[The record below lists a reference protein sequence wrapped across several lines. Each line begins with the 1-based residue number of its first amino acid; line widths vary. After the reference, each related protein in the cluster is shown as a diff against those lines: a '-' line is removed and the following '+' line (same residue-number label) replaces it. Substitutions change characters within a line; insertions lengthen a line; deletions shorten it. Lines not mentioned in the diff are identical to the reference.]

1 LATKHKHIL
10 LLVDDE
16 PSITKALKRLF
27 RKEGYRILTA
37 DSGYSGLEVL
47 QASDRPVSLIISDQR
62 MPGMNGA
69 EFLEKARAIHPDA
82 VRFLLTGYSDMEA
95 VIAAVNKG
103 EIHRYL
109 TKPWNDEDLLLQVR
123 QALAQYDLVAE
134 NRRLTELTV
143 RQNRELAE
151 LNKNLEKKVA
161 ERTQQIILQNKVL
174 EKVNRKL
181 EKSFMDSIRL
191 LSTLVESLKP
201 ELGRI
206 MRHVSQLARSVAGT
220 FGLEQAELDRI
231 EMAGMIHDIGLIG
244 FPEQIWTK
252 EVSRMNEEE
261 FRLFSQHPVI
271 ASICL
276 ESVEKLVEVGEIVLF
291 HHEYYDGSGFPN
303 GLKGEQIPLGA
314 RIILPVSDYCRIVDT
329 WPREINKLIS
339 KIRRHFDSSVWKSFT
354 LDDDPEQVVE
364 DAAQQM
370 LLRGANHKYDLDVV
384 NALIKKIREA
394 KKVSPTCIIKTTEL
408 APGMVLMEDLRLR
421 DGRLLLT
428 RTTRLKASAVDA
440 IAKIAT
446 RGLLPDKIKVAIVD
460 DGDNRQD
467 EVSRDGP

>member
-1 LATKHKHIL
+1 MTTKTKHTL

-37 DSGYSGLEVL
+37 DSGYTGLEIL
-47 QASDRPVSLIISDQR
+47 QNSDLPVSLIISDQR

-69 EFLEKARAIHPDA
+69 EFLEKARTICPDA
-82 VRFLLTGYSDMEA
+82 VRFLLTGYSDMDA

-123 QALAQYDLVAE
+123 QALRQYELVAE
-134 NRRLTELTV
+134 NRRLTELTA

-161 ERTQQIILQNKVL
+161 ERTKQIILQNKVL

-191 LSTLVESLKP
+191 LATLVETLKP
-201 ELGRI
+201 QLGRT
-206 MRHVSQLARSVAGT
+206 MRHVSQLARSVAED
-220 FGLEQAELDRI
+220 FDLEKAELDKI
-231 EMAGMIHDIGLIG
+231 EMAGMIHDIGLLG
-244 FPEQIWTK
+244 FPESILTK
-252 EVSRMNEEE
+252 DVDRMSEEE

-276 ESVEKLVEVGEIVLF
+276 EGVEKLSEIGEIVLF
-291 HHEYYDGSGFPN
+291 HHECFDGSGFPN
-303 GLKGEQIPLGA
+303 GLRGEQIPLGA

-339 KIRRHFDSSVWKSFT
+339 RIRRHFDSSVWKSFT

-370 LLRGANHKYDLDVV
+370 LLRGANRRYDLEVV
-384 NALIKKIREA
+384 NTLIKKIRAA
-394 KKVSPTCIIKTTEL
+394 KQVSPTCIIETARL
-408 APGMVLMEDLRLR
+408 APGMVLMEDLRLT

-428 RTTRLKASAVDA
+428 RTTRLKSSAVEA
-440 IAKIAT
+440 IAKIAA
-446 RGLLPDKIKVAIVD
+446 RGLLPGKIKVAID
-460 DGDNRQD
+460 DSGQTGQG
-467 EVSRDGP
+467 EVN

>member
-1 LATKHKHIL
+1 MAAKSKHTL
-10 LLVDDE
+10 LFVDDE

-27 RKEGYRILTA
+27 RKEGYHILVA
-37 DSGYSGLEVL
+37 DSGYKGLEVL
-47 QASDRPVSLIISDQR
+47 QASNRPVSLIISDQR

-69 EFLEKARAIHPDA
+69 EFLEKAKAIFPDA

-134 NRRLTELTV
+134 NRRLTELTAK
-143 RQNRELAE
+143 QNHQLAE

-174 EKVNRKL
+174 EKVNRRL

-191 LSTLVESLKP
+191 LATLVETLKP

-206 MRHVSQLARSVAGT
+206 MRHVSQLARAVAET
-220 FGLEQAELDRI
+220 FDIEPAELDKI
-231 EMAGMIHDIGLIG
+231 EMAGMIHDIGLLG
-244 FPEQIWTK
+244 FPEHIWTK
-252 EVSRMNEEE
+252 EVSKMSEEE

-291 HHEYYDGSGFPN
+291 HHENYDGSGFPN
-303 GLKGEQIPLGA
+303 GLKGDQIPLGA

-329 WPREINKLIS
+329 WPREIDKLIS
-339 KIRRHFDSSVWKSFT
+339 KIRRHFDASVWKSFT

-370 LLRGANHKYDLDVV
+370 LLREVNRKYDLEVV
-384 NALIKKIREA
+384 NALIKKIREV
-394 KKVSPTCIIKTTEL
+394 KKVSPTCIIETAKL
-408 APGMVLMEDLRLR
+408 APGMVLMEDLRLK

-428 RTTRLKASAVDA
+428 RTTRLKASAIEA
-440 IAKIAT
+440 ISKIAA
-446 RGLLPDKIKVAIVD
+446 RGMLPEKIKVAIED
-460 DGDNRQD
+460 EACDGQG
-467 EVSRDGP
+467 EVN